1 VIPYGMRVSRSGE
14 ELSWC

>member
-14 ELSWC
+14 ELNWC